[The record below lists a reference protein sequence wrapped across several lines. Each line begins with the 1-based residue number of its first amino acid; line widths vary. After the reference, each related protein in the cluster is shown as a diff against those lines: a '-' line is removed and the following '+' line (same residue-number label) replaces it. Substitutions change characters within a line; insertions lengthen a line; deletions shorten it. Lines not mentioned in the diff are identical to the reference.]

1 MASSQAYT
9 GDDSVVSS
17 PPRRGT
23 GSSLQVLEYSEP
35 RTSEAQQRMHKKNL
49 MMNNSAVRKN
59 NVGPYKGDVVSEDA

>member
-1 MASSQAYT
+1 MASAQAYT

-35 RTSEAQQRMHKKNL
+35 RTSAEALRMQKKNL
-49 MMNNSAVRKN
+49 MMNSATRKN
-59 NVGPYKGDVVSEDA
+59 GGPYKRDVVSEDA